1 MKIQQAPLPLPHMQ
15 RPGRRTRSTAAALLH
30 AGILAILLL
39 TNSPAKAAEMV
50 LFDFK
55 PPFDASKVPVT
66 DATATLSRVGRTQAL
81 RVETGHHETWP
92 GISLKPQQGTWDLT
106 AFDRVTLSLSNI
118 GPDKLTAHCRV
129 DNTGADGTKHCL
141 TESIALNPGTAGTL
155 QVRLI
160 RAASDKLGGK
170 LFGLRG
176 YPVAVGGDGT
186 VDPRLITQ
194 LLVFVSKPATNH
206 SFEITRVRAEGTYVA
221 PTASTADASP
231 FFPFID
237 TFGQYK
243 HRDWPGKTHSLKE
256 LQDRRQLEEKEL
268 ARRPGPLD
276 WDKYGGWLKGPQ
288 LEATGFFRTTKQDGR
303 WWLVDPDGRLFFSQ
317 GIDCVRMR
325 DSTPIDGRNS
335 WFEDFPGSDPAFNSF
350 LGTGYALHGHYSGN
364 TVPCFSFAGANLQRK
379 YGTGGTTYPELIQ
392 KRLRSWGINTIGMW
406 SDHQTRLLR
415 RTPYVDAASSHGT
428 RMIDGSEGYWGKFPD
443 VFDPT
448 FARAVRE
455 SVKGSSSAN
464 DPWCIGYFSDNE
476 MSWGNET
483 SLALAALRSPSDQ
496 PLKQAFLADLKAKY
510 GEISGLNAAW
520 GLHHD
525 SWESLQNS
533 TNAPGGDAAQPDLK
547 AFYTRVAEQYFRT
560 VRDAIK
566 EVAPHQLYLGCRF
579 AWANQR
585 AAAAAARFCDVVSYN
600 LYQRSVAGFKFDGG
614 ADVPTIIGE
623 FHFGALD
630 RGMFHTG
637 LVPVADQKARA
648 DAYLEYVLG
657 ARSNRSIVGCHWF
670 QYQDEPT
677 TGRVYDEENYQ
688 IGFVDIADTPYSELI
703 EASRKAAGMIYKP

>member
-141 TESIALNPGTAGTL
+141 TESITLNPGTAGTL

-325 DSTPIDGRNS
+325 DSTPIDGRHS
-335 WFEDFPGSDPAFNSF
+335 WFEDFPGSDPAFSSF
-350 LGTGYALHGHYSGN
+350 LGTGYALHGHYSGK

-406 SDHQTRLLR
+406 SDHETRLLR

-455 SVKGSSSAN
+455 SVKGSASAN

-566 EVAPHQLYLGCRF
+566 EVTPHQLYLGCRF

-614 ADVPTIIGE
+614 ADVPIIIGE